1 MRRGQENSTDWN
13 ADILYSK
20 AKKYFPEL
28 KDLDFVLKYRK
39 NEDHLCILTSATF
52 SDFAILNQQSAI
64 LRLEI
69 DIELQQ
75 SKQSQLAEEEK
86 RIFPW
91 CKDQNPYTYKE
102 FVEFCGDLADG
113 YWHESTPVETKSWK
127 NTSED

>member
-1 MRRGQENSTDWN
+1 MAPSVPIFHIKVATTAPVLKFNYGGDVRRGQENSTDWN

-20 AKKYFPEL
+20 AKKYFSEL

-69 DIELQQ
+69 DI
-75 SKQSQLAEEEK
+75 
-86 RIFPW
+86 
-91 CKDQNPYTYKE
+91 
-102 FVEFCGDLADG
+102 
-113 YWHESTPVETKSWK
+113 
-127 NTSED
+127 